1 MKKTLQLLALSVF
14 TMCSMSLS
22 CPAQNGPTQ
31 PQAIATWIQAVPTSS
46 SGPVTANSVYRCSPS
61 PCSPGP
67 PAIYTSTA
75 PVTTYSDPTIVA
87 GTSYV
92 YAVTAHFGA
101 VEGPYS
107 NNSAPYSWAFSAPV
121 FGTVTGSLVPQA
133 QAQDV
138 VAAVKRPR
146 LKREPI
152 CEKCSTVSSLV
163 VANQWRKQ

>member
-1 MKKTLQLLALSVF
+1 MRKTLQSCALAVF
-14 TMCSMSLS
+14 VIFSTAYS
-22 CPAQNGPTQ
+22 CHSQNGPNP

-61 PCSPGP
+61 PCSPAP

-75 PVTTYSDPTIVA
+75 PVTTYTDGTIVA

-107 NNSAPYSWAFSAPV
+107 NNSAPYSWAFSAPT
-121 FGTVTGSLVPQA
+121 FGAVTGSLVPQA
-133 QAQDV
+133 QAQDM
-138 VAAVKRPR
+138 VAAVKRPKLR
-146 LKREPI
+146 HEPI
-152 CEKCSTVSSLV
+152 CGKCSTVSSLV
-163 VANQWRKQ
+163 VTNQWRKQ